1 MSASADGLFDK
12 PFDSRYLKWLME
24 QPTTMNLWGEDRIV
38 TPKVL
43 PGHFGDGRRMIR
55 LCPTATRCEHY
66 IVQIDSSW
74 RLSNTGTG
82 PSLRG
87 HIHAIYQAIGDYFG
101 EWDEDGNDDD
111 GEEYP
116 GWPVLNTSL
125 GCEWHPVYPA
135 DLPHPPD
142 PDWAS
147 VKALTLWA
155 PWAWAVMH
163 LGKRIENRADKGMWR
178 GGGAKRLVGSWLLI
192 HAGAASRWNR
202 SCWNDVRDVMKE
214 CPGAFEIARSHGP
227 SILREYEEDTSN
239 GIFNLFQDSDVFAK
253 AFSELPRMMPRL
265 QRTRD
270 SFCSH
275 IVGMVP
281 VIGLRQPIHHV
292 RDKLNTDGWWFTDQ
306 WGIELGTPIVFKE
319 PIPAKGTITPLL
331 WPVQGEVLE
340 QVKRQYQL
348 SRPSVVSV

>member
-1 MSASADGLFDK
+1 MSASTDGLFDE
-12 PFDSRYLKWLME
+12 PFNSRYLKWLME
-24 QPTTMNLWGEDRIV
+24 QPTTMTLWGEDRIV

-87 HIHAIYQAIGDYFG
+87 HIHAIYQAIDDYFG

-125 GCEWHPVYPA
+125 GCEWRPVYPV

-155 PWAWAVMH
+155 PWAWAITH
-163 LGKRIENRADKGMWR
+163 LGKTVENRPNSSTWR
-178 GGGAKRLVGSWLLI
+178 NGGGRKLIGSWLLI
-192 HAGAASRWNR
+192 HAGSRSRWR
-202 SCWNDVRDVMKE
+202 ESTWADVSAVAMQALKGVMPPTAAETMPLRFYGVGLKDLPYLMPSMHSYRDE
-214 CPGAFEIARSHGP
+214 
-227 SILREYEEDTSN
+227 
-239 GIFNLFQDSDVFAK
+239 
-253 AFSELPRMMPRL
+253 
-265 QRTRD
+265 
-270 SFCSH
+270 FCSK

-281 VIGLRQPIHHV
+281 VVGLRSPDI
-292 RDKLNTDGWWFTDQ
+292 DSKCNDGWWFKYQ
-306 WGIELGTPIVFKE
+306 WGIELGIPIVFKE
-319 PIPAKGTITPLL
+319 PVPAKGTITPLL
-331 WPVQGEVLE
+331 WPVQGEMLE

-348 SRPSVVSV
+348 SRPGIVSV